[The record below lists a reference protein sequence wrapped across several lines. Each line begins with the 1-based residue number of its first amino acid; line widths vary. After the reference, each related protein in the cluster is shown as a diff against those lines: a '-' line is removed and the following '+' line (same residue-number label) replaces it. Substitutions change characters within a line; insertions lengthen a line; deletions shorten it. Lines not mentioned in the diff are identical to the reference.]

1 VNAPWLPTV
10 LVGGVALLA
19 AVNVAQAIGVRD
31 LRDRLAWA
39 TAANR
44 RLARRRRE
52 DSHLIADLRAIHS
65 SEVDV
70 LSERLGTAEDWLALY
85 LEPQSPATVDDE
97 FDRITADLAPPIAPE
112 QRRAEQ

>member
-1 VNAPWLPTV
+1 MNAPWLPSA
-10 LVGGVALLA
+10 LVGGIALLT
-19 AVNVAQAIGVRD
+19 AVDLAQLIHVHD
-31 LRDRLAWA
+31 LRDRLARV

-44 RLARRRRE
+44 RLTQRRRE

-85 LEPQSPATVDDE
+85 LGPQSPATVDDE
-97 FDRITADLAPPIAPE
+97 FHRLTADLEPPAAPE
-112 QRRAEQ
+112 QRRADQ